1 MYRCDAKDGKAVT
14 SNVRRAP
21 QVFVATQSRSKRA
34 AITLAGGAYS
44 SSSFDYGFVPHY
56 DFAFR

>member
-1 MYRCDAKDGKAVT
+1 MYRCDAKNRKAVT
-14 SNVRRAP
+14 SNVRRAT
-21 QVFVATQSRSKRA
+21 QVFAGAQFRRKRA
-34 AITLAGGAYS
+34 AITLTGGAYS